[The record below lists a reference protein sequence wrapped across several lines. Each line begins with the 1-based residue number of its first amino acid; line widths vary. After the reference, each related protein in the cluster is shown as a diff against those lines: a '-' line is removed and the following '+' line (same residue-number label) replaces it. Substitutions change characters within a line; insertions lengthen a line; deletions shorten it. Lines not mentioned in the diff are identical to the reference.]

1 MSNQSNT
8 YNGAIEKM
16 LASMRQNTEPQEIQF
31 MGKKLL
37 RLPEV
42 FYHKDIQDIQ
52 EFISHGPLKII
63 SEELINREP
72 TVAFDVLEIG
82 PGIGRFVICAALSG
96 PNVLVT
102 AVDIN
107 PASVEN
113 VNRNAVLH
121 GVSDRVSC
129 AVGDVFNATVTVGKK
144 FDVIFW
150 DPPKICNEDPTLG
163 ARTNL
168 ERSVYDPEHEGM
180 KQFVARAREFLKP
193 NGRLLIS
200 WSNFLG
206 DGAALDGLVSK
217 QGWFLKMYAM
227 AHFPLGPRY
236 ITFMSYELIDREKM
250 VICVHCGK

>member
-1 MSNQSNT
+1 
-8 YNGAIEKM
+8 
-16 LASMRQNTEPQEIQF
+16 

-42 FYHKDIQDIQ
+42 FYHKSIQDLQ
-52 EFISHGPLKII
+52 EFISHSPLKII
-63 SEELINREP
+63 SEELITRKP
-72 TVAFDVLEIG
+72 TEAFEVLEIG
-82 PGIGRFVICAALSG
+82 PGIGHFVTSAALSG
-96 PNVLVT
+96 PNVHVT

-113 VNRNAVLH
+113 VNRNASLH

-129 AVGDVFNATVTVGKK
+129 AVGDVFDSPVTVGKK

-150 DPPKICNEDPTLG
+150 DPPKTYNDDPTLCE
-163 ARTNL
+163 RTNL
-168 ERSVYDPEHEGM
+168 DRALYDPEHAGM
-180 KQFVARAREFLKP
+180 KQFVARASEFLKQ

-206 DGAALDGLVSK
+206 EGTALEGLVSK
-217 QGWFLKMYAM
+217 QGWGLKMYAM

-236 ITFMSYELIDREKM
+236 ITFVSYELIDREKIT
-250 VICVHCGK
+250 ICPVCGK